1 MPNTIL
7 GVRDIKANKTD
18 RSPYS
23 QGAPAGGGR
32 GKIGNKQIKQRIF
45 KTWWWGGD
53 KGIEMYG
60 FLSEAIKTF

>member
-7 GVRDIKANKTD
+7 GVRDIKANEKD

-32 GKIGNKQIKQRIF
+32 GKIGNKQINAHKN
-45 KTWWWGGD
+45 
-53 KGIEMYG
+53 
-60 FLSEAIKTF
+60 IK